1 MGTLTVLPVRPP
13 EGVDAGVTRA
23 MVLWAP
29 VVFMPVAALVALLAW
44 GVRAAGL
51 PALGAGLL
59 GVGLLAWLTR
69 AIHLDGLADTAD
81 GLGSGRP
88 AERALQ
94 IMRSG
99 DVGPMGVVT
108 LIVALGLQA
117 VSIGEL
123 TERPWGAVAIAVAL
137 GAGRGALA
145 VVAGCGA
152 PAARPDGLGAVFARS
167 VPWWLAAILWVV
179 LAGLLAGA
187 SELAGGA
194 WWQGLLG
201 AALAVGSV
209 RYLVRLAVRR
219 LGGITGDVLGAGV
232 EIASTVL
239 LVILVR

>member
-187 SELAGGA
+187 SERAGGA